1 MWTEILN
8 NSDIKSFLDTVCYFH
23 DSCIKEMTYVS
34 GAFVNENL
42 SMYPVNDKRKLCV
55 IIQRQIEDNSVIEIE
70 FQGLKKLALNPVSAD
85 YTCEILDSTLI
96 KKDDLI
102 YWCDCGGY
110 DENTIENY
118 DGTLICA
125 EKMRWRSLEN
135 ALGK

>member
-23 DSCIKEMTYVS
+23 DSCIKEMKYVS

>member
-55 IIQRQIEDNSVIEIE
+55 IIQRQFEDNSVIEIE

-125 EKMRWRSLEN
+125 EKMRWRSLKN